1 MNKNYDLNTN
11 SIQIDIFKL
20 LRIYKRKLLL
30 IILIASIGIFLGMIF
45 NFIFVKQKFSSTAT
59 IYFELNEVE
68 LQKTILTSRSVLE
81 EIIKKNN
88 LNISYQ
94 EMLDMLK
101 IKNKNNERICLVT
114 IESNDSSLS
123 KTIVDDIIINA
134 NMQLQENFNSN
145 FKIVEYGMKPSSQSN
160 LSYWKMGIIGGVSFL
175 LFILLYLFFDMN
187 LNEKIDNEKEIE
199 EYLNLYV
206 FTCIPKCVDRKKE
219 KNMKKVEKVRRK

>member
-81 EIIKKNN
+81 EIIKKG
-88 LNISYQ
+88 
-94 EMLDMLK
+94 
-101 IKNKNNERICLVT
+101 LVLLS
-114 IESNDSSLS
+114 SN
-123 KTIVDDIIINA
+123 
-134 NMQLQENFNSN
+134 
-145 FKIVEYGMKPSSQSN
+145 
-160 LSYWKMGIIGGVSFL
+160 
-175 LFILLYLFFDMN
+175 
-187 LNEKIDNEKEIE
+187 
-199 EYLNLYV
+199 
-206 FTCIPKCVDRKKE
+206 R
-219 KNMKKVEKVRRK
+219 